1 MANAPDAMSV
11 DELPDDDMFN
21 DTVAVAE
28 VARAQPSPATSC
40 APGIA
45 ESPVVVGAGGMS
57 TSTPADA
64 DMPQIDAP
72 PGMSPTAVFA
82 ARAALRAGHRP
93 DLCKLCVAEPKV
105 GKVAWCRGCR
115 RKVEAAEFQA
125 RQKDLALNDG
135 TPNMDHVEALKASSN
150 LTQLRLLIFDF
161 EARTNPTGACSGR
174 SGARRQSYDFLQ
186 YEEFSSSSTV
196 RQHMDVI
203 KPLTKF
209 KFLKYFTEEEGWA
222 PQKAL
227 GEWEKR
233 LTSKNPRDYNGED
246 GEVRLDTKVD
256 EVKYHGSEMRK
267 GNMMRGMM
275 KQKKAPKEGD
285 IEAVKE
291 NLAQRHVGFDD
302 EFWAPMGGGENLKHV
317 PGASLGHGFA
327 QDGDIV
333 IGAGSAKRTA
343 SQAFQSSASS
353 TGGAE
358 DSGAKAPRLKDRES
372 KLNKLRNDL
381 TDVVAQEERSALEL
395 VSKESEMRGVLSDEE
410 LRATDYAPLVSTFD
424 VRMFGL
430 KLAIANDVDVV
441 AGFREFGFL
450 RDGDAPMGAERESK
464 ENEGGGDCKDAPQ
477 EAGGKVSEAE
487 LKAKTR
493 PAQITCFAECLKAAR
508 RALPIAD
515 FALISTRDALVDRI
529 PTVGESVETACDLKE
544 ARREFIGHSER
555 LRELVKAT
563 KRAAE
568 DIKSRK
574 CAKAS
579 KVTREIQKQQHEMS
593 KQAKAASSQAA
604 KAQKRAA
611 QEEVNRQKK
620 LQEQAAAELSGQ
632 AGAPEWT
639 IMDVDLQHHAA
650 LPEYAADNF
659 PGSDVNFDA
668 PYLVKDVKLQAV
680 LKKHESVINIWLA
693 GFDRSEVVLSKG
705 RSSWP
710 LQDAP
715 EVRGELLKYG
725 PPSLTDVMPG
735 NQAYNAILSRV
746 SLFGYAATMRNSS
759 GEVQS
764 MGSLRWQME
773 GSRRVI
779 IANVADVVGYLQKEA
794 KPVVARPTA
803 SDVSAML
810 KFADV
815 VSVTAL
821 RARGARLHFGVV
833 GPHDVLFQPA
843 GWWVLEVPTNG
854 QRNFGIHT
862 CILPKVKP
870 TSQTAASYK

>member
-1 MANAPDAMSV
+1 
-11 DELPDDDMFN
+11 
-21 DTVAVAE
+21 
-28 VARAQPSPATSC
+28 
-40 APGIA
+40 
-45 ESPVVVGAGGMS
+45 
-57 TSTPADA
+57 
-64 DMPQIDAP
+64 
-72 PGMSPTAVFA
+72 
-82 ARAALRAGHRP
+82 
-93 DLCKLCVAEPKV
+93 
-105 GKVAWCRGCR
+105 
-115 RKVEAAEFQA
+115 
-125 RQKDLALNDG
+125 
-135 TPNMDHVEALKASSN
+135 
-150 LTQLRLLIFDF
+150 
-161 EARTNPTGACSGR
+161 
-174 SGARRQSYDFLQ
+174 
-186 YEEFSSSSTV
+186 
-196 RQHMDVI
+196 
-203 KPLTKF
+203 
-209 KFLKYFTEEEGWA
+209 
-222 PQKAL
+222 
-227 GEWEKR
+227 
-233 LTSKNPRDYNGED
+233 
-246 GEVRLDTKVD
+246 
-256 EVKYHGSEMRK
+256 
-267 GNMMRGMM
+267 
-275 KQKKAPKEGD
+275 
-285 IEAVKE
+285 
-291 NLAQRHVGFDD
+291 
-302 EFWAPMGGGENLKHV
+302 
-317 PGASLGHGFA
+317 
-327 QDGDIV
+327 
-333 IGAGSAKRTA
+333 
-343 SQAFQSSASS
+343 
-353 TGGAE
+353 
-358 DSGAKAPRLKDRES
+358 
-372 KLNKLRNDL
+372 
-381 TDVVAQEERSALEL
+381 
-395 VSKESEMRGVLSDEE
+395 MRGVLSDEE

-715 EVRGELLKYG
+715 EVRGKLLKYG
-725 PPSLTDVMPG
+725 PPIAHRCHARQSGIQRDLEQGVVVRVRCDDAQLERRGTKYGLVALADGGQPPCHNRQCRRCG
-735 NQAYNAILSRV
+735 GLLAKGGQACCRQAYCERCVCHAQIRRCRV
-746 SLFGYAATMRNSS
+746 RDCIEGAWCETA
-759 GEVQS
+759 
-764 MGSLRWQME
+764 LRRCRPT
-773 GSRRVI
+773 RRVVPTCRVVGLRG
-779 IANVADVVGYLQKEA
+779 ADERAAKLRHPHVHLAQSQTNVADRRLLQRNDGGEDRLLG
-794 KPVVARPTA
+794 ARP
-803 SDVSAML
+803 
-810 KFADV
+810 
-815 VSVTAL
+815 
-821 RARGARLHFGVV
+821 
-833 GPHDVLFQPA
+833 PA
-843 GWWVLEVPTNG
+843 GEDESVPSPP
-854 QRNFGIHT
+854 RSVRIHD
-862 CILPKVKP
+862 KHV
-870 TSQTAASYK
+870 